1 MNLIRIAA
9 VVCIVLA
16 AGCARFEF
24 YRDAEMKGN
33 ESGVPIYPAKP
44 YLLVAHTGD
53 SSKPVEITVQ
63 YIPDY
68 SKPLY
73 MKARSGWGNSNLT
86 MSLTNGIMTQFG
98 QQVDANAAGLL
109 SSAGTLAT
117 AVGGLR
123 NAEAPT
129 KNGPTLEFTL
139 YEIDNSAGPTVLRPV
154 QIPKP

>member
-24 YRDAEMKGN
+24 YPDAEMQGV
-33 ESGVPIYPAKP
+33 ESGIRIYPVKP

-53 SSKPVEITVQ
+53 PSKPVEISVQ
-63 YIPDY
+63 YIPDL
-68 SKPLY
+68 SKPVFA
-73 MKARSGWGNSNLT
+73 KARSGWGSSNLT
-86 MSLTNGIMTQFG
+86 MSFSNGIMTQFG
-98 QQVDANAAGLL
+98 QQVDANAAGIL

-123 NAEAPT
+123 KAEAPT